1 MMKYAWVTSLR
12 LRNLALSVNIVSAF
26 DSASRMADVTL
37 VAQLL
42 HSLPSVFAV
51 TGTPHDVERIVASLR
66 AIVVARKLD
75 RQLRVHILHALQL
88 LCKLQTGTISIKQ
101 LAIAVASTDLAVCE
115 HQIVSLCFTAK
126 AHAKAGRN
134 TCTRCDLAPVE
145 CMCVYVHVHGH
156 VSVQG
161 IIVTLT

>member
-1 MMKYAWVTSLR
+1 MSQL
-12 LRNLALSVNIVSAF
+12 IE
-26 DSASRMADVTL
+26 MADVTL

-51 TGTPHDVERIVASLR
+51 AGTPHDVERIVSSLR

-115 HQIVSLCFTAK
+115 HQIVSLSVAVP
-126 AHAKAGRN
+126 HACVLKPRVGPQSVLIGIKPAV
-134 TCTRCDLAPVE
+134 RCWYLP
-145 CMCVYVHVHGH
+145 MYM
-156 VSVQG
+156 
-161 IIVTLT
+161 

>member
-1 MMKYAWVTSLR
+1 
-12 LRNLALSVNIVSAF
+12 
-26 DSASRMADVTL
+26 MADVTL

-115 HQIVSLCFTAK
+115 DQIVSL
-126 AHAKAGRN
+126 
-134 TCTRCDLAPVE
+134 
-145 CMCVYVHVHGH
+145 
-156 VSVQG
+156 
-161 IIVTLT
+161 